1 MQERNK
7 ELEEIM
13 DLMELMGKSKDPAT
27 KLQLCNAILERIE
40 AMEEEA
46 KFTQEEIARN
56 KEAQP
61 KALQDKVDEIL
72 SVHNKC
78 QIEGTNLNTL

>member
-46 KFTQEEIARN
+46 KFT
-56 KEAQP
+56 
-61 KALQDKVDEIL
+61 
-72 SVHNKC
+72 
-78 QIEGTNLNTL
+78 